1 MLRRGFSQTVFCLGW
16 DSGPGWSNE
25 RFNDLFQ
32 NTLPFISRRQFDEF
46 SRNAIRLSE
55 LVYSDPSAG
64 IRVRSPILVERL
76 LDSNSILSYYGYE
89 RFDDLLFG
97 DAIPDSLRMDDR
109 YKSEVQSLEPVDRL
123 FKEIDRV
130 SARFTDATIGLHVR
144 RGDAFQAS
152 SKNLYMRS
160 SDSAFV
166 KAIEENIERDNDV
179 SFFLATDC
187 QETQFMLQ
195 SRFGK
200 RIITTTRKWRC
211 YPRKRSCGAFESCTL
226 HRADL
231 KFAFLRHN
239 FQS

>member
-1 MLRRGFSQTVFCLGW
+1 MLRRGFSQTVFCLLGY
-16 DSGPGWSNE
+16 GPGWSNE

-109 YKSEVQSLEPVDRL
+109 YKSEVQSLE
-123 FKEIDRV
+123 
-130 SARFTDATIGLHVR
+130 
-144 RGDAFQAS
+144 
-152 SKNLYMRS
+152 LYMRS

-200 RIITTTRKWRC
+200 RIITTTRKWRY
-211 YPRKRSCGAFESCTL
+211 YPRKPSCGAFESCTL
-226 HRADL
+226 HHRADL